1 MSIQYL
7 SLLRYEWIITLI
19 VLLLIIF
26 KLNDLDQKSR
36 TFMGIMQTLL
46 LLNFLAGLL
55 PLDQGVLFAGFFR
68 TTALISWEKNILN
81 LGLLLISLTSGKWVS
96 AQANKVEFYILLLAS
111 MLGVFTMLS
120 SGHILT
126 LYLGLEM
133 STIPLAALANFNRSL
148 KNSSE
153 AGVKLI
159 LSSAF
164 STGIMLFGISLLYGA
179 TGNLGFEWII
189 SHLQV
194 NALTLLAFTFILA
207 GFAFK
212 MSIVPFHLW
221 TADVYEGSPVPIT
234 NYLSVISKGSVIF
247 VFISILYTVFGSMK
261 EAWLFAVSLLSML
274 SMTIGNFF
282 AMRQMN
288 IKRLLA
294 FSSITQVGFVLVAVA
309 GATKESMTAAV
320 YFVLIYMLSNIAAFG
335 VVGAIA
341 DSTGKEDL
349 KYYRGLYK
357 SNPFYALILA
367 LSLFSL
373 AGIPPTAGFFGKLFL
388 LTSGIG
394 SRIYLLLAVAGI
406 NLVFSLYN
414 YLRVIRIM
422 FMDEAEESIG
432 VVEKNRILSIAL
444 IICITGILV
453 IGFISPIYE
462 FFDSISIF

>member
-19 VLLLIIF
+19 ILLLIIF

-46 LLNFLAGLL
+46 LLNFVAGLL
-55 PLDQGVLFAGFFR
+55 PLDQGTLFTGFFR
-68 TTALISWEKNILN
+68 TTTLISWEKNILN

-133 STIPLAALANFNRSL
+133 STIPLAALANFNRSM

-234 NYLSVISKGSVIF
+234 NYLSVISKGS
-247 VFISILYTVFGSMK
+247 
-261 EAWLFAVSLLSML
+261 A
-274 SMTIGNFF
+274 N
-282 AMRQMN
+282 
-288 IKRLLA
+288 
-294 FSSITQVGFVLVAVA
+294 
-309 GATKESMTAAV
+309 
-320 YFVLIYMLSNIAAFG
+320 
-335 VVGAIA
+335 
-341 DSTGKEDL
+341 
-349 KYYRGLYK
+349 
-357 SNPFYALILA
+357 
-367 LSLFSL
+367 
-373 AGIPPTAGFFGKLFL
+373 
-388 LTSGIG
+388 
-394 SRIYLLLAVAGI
+394 
-406 NLVFSLYN
+406 
-414 YLRVIRIM
+414 
-422 FMDEAEESIG
+422 
-432 VVEKNRILSIAL
+432 
-444 IICITGILV
+444 
-453 IGFISPIYE
+453 
-462 FFDSISIF
+462 